1 MDSQLVRLFGIMLG
15 SGVAGMVIGAIGS
28 VFSRDERL
36 RLGNSM
42 GVGFLIGAAIG
53 TTVGVFLSI
62 TARL

>member
-1 MDSQLVRLFGIMLG
+1 VGF
-15 SGVAGMVIGAIGS
+15 
-28 VFSRDERL
+28 FTRDQRL